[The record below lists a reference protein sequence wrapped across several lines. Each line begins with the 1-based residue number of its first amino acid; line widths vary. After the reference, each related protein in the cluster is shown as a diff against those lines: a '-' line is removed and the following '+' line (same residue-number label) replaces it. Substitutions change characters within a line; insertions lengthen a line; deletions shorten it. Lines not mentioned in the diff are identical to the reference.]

1 MGVTVGEARGMSAR
15 HNDLVRLIRLF
26 LSEVGAVSVPIDTPG
41 LLYTRDGRPAMFG
54 TKGALDIA
62 ATLKGRAIWIDAKI
76 GKDRLKPAQVNF
88 CAAQERAGGIAFA
101 AWSVDDVRAR
111 LTAEGLIDA

>member
-1 MGVTVGEARGMSAR
+1 MSAP
-15 HNDLVRLIRLF
+15 HTDLVNAIRLY
-26 LSEVGAVSVPIDTPG
+26 LSEIGAMSTPIDTPG

-62 ATLKGRAIWIDAKI
+62 ATVKGRAVWIDAKT
-76 GKDRLKPAQVNF
+76 GRDRLKPAQVKF

-101 AWSVDDVRAR
+101 AWSVADVKDR
-111 LTAEGLIDA
+111 LEQEGLL